1 MYDVVIIGSG
11 TAGMTAAIYVQR
23 AGKKTLVLDE
33 AGFGGQIV
41 FTPCIENYPGIKNV
55 SGPEFADGL
64 HEQAEDLGAEFKVER
79 VTEVRKSGDRF
90 SVTTGAATYEARSVI
105 VATGVKSRKLGID
118 GEEKLV
124 GSGVSYCAT
133 CDGNFFKGKDIAI
146 VGGGNT
152 ALEDAEVMS
161 GIANKVY
168 LVHRRDE
175 FRGERL
181 TVERL
186 KEKDNVEFVLN
197 SRPVEVKG
205 DFAVEGLKVL
215 NNADGKERT
224 LDVSG
229 VFVAMRHV
237 PDNKAFE
244 KLIKLDSQGF
254 VEAGEDCL
262 TSVEGVF
269 AAGDCRKKKVRQL
282 ITAAGDAAVAAVAA
296 VEYSNR

>member
-1 MYDVVIIGSG
+1 M
-11 TAGMTAAIYVQR
+11 
-23 AGKKTLVLDE
+23 
-33 AGFGGQIV
+33 
-41 FTPCIENYPGIKNV
+41 
-55 SGPEFADGL
+55 
-64 HEQAEDLGAEFKVER
+64 
-79 VTEVRKSGDRF
+79 
-90 SVTTGAATYEARSVI
+90 GAATYEARSVI

-229 VFVAMRHV
+229 VFVAVGHV

-244 KLIKLDSQGF
+244 KLIKLDPQGF

-282 ITAAGDAAVAAVAA
+282 ITAAGNAAVAAIAA
-296 VEYSNR
+296 VKYSNR